1 MSTESYKQAH
11 SITPSDSIYDL
22 VPKGKCRAI
31 YVGNG
36 PNGVTADITIKTVD
50 ANYDYTQTDAHQG
63 LTGGTVVKFGNWPV
77 GTILPVVATHVKST
91 GTDATEIVGL
101 Y

>member
-11 SITPSDSIYDL
+11 SITPSDNVL
-22 VPKGKCRAI
+22 NQVPKGRCRAI
-31 YVGNG
+31 YVGMG
-36 PNGVTADITIKTVD
+36 PNGVTADITIQTPE
-50 ANYDYTQTDAHQG
+50 ANYAYHHTDSHQG

>member
-36 PNGVTADITIKTVD
+36 PNGVTADITIKTPE
-50 ANYDYTQTDAHQG
+50 ANYNYADSTSHHG
-63 LTGGTVVKFGNWPV
+63 VTGGTVVKFGNWPV

>member
-1 MSTESYKQAH
+1 MSSESYKQAH
-11 SITPSDSIYDL
+11 SITPTDNPTT
-22 VPKGKCRAI
+22 VPKGRCRAI
-31 YVGNG
+31 YVGKG
-36 PNGVTADITIKTVD
+36 PNGATADITIKTPE
-50 ANYDYTQTDAHQG
+50 ANYDYAQTDAHQG
-63 LTGGTVVKFGNWPV
+63 LTGGTVVLFKSWPI